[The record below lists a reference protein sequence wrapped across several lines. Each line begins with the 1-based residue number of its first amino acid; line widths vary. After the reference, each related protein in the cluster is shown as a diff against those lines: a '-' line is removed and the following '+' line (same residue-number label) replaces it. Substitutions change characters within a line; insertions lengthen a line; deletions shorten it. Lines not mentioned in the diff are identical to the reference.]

1 MNLKF
6 LSRRGTQ
13 AAGLAAAL
21 ALAGC
26 GGGGGG
32 ISGSGAADGTVN
44 FMLTDA
50 PACGFDAVNITIEK
64 LRVHASSTAADGDTG
79 WYEVPVVPTR
89 LDLLTLTNGVVESLG
104 QLALPAGRYTQLRL
118 VLAENGR
125 NAPWANSVVPTGGR
139 ETALT
144 TPSAQQSGLKMNVGI
159 DVPAGQ
165 ALDVVIDFDACQ
177 SVVKRGNSGQ
187 YNLKPKLTVTPVL
200 SEAGYRVVGYVTPAM
215 AAAGTAVSV
224 QSAGVPLKA
233 TVPDPEGRFVLYPVP
248 VGNHELVVSS
258 AGRVTAV
265 LTGVPVTGLSPTLL
279 NDPATP
285 IAPLP
290 LQLGTRE
297 VAGTVMP
304 ASARVRALQTING
317 NVAIELA
324 SAPVDA
330 LDGSFRFALPIDSP
344 MVAAW
349 TANPLS
355 WNFVADVS
363 AGGNYIV
370 EARTDLAVQ
379 QQDIDVRMPVAPLVF
394 TFP

>member
-1 MNLKF
+1 MKLEF
-6 LSRRGTQ
+6 LSRRGAR
-13 AAGLAAAL
+13 AAALVAAL

-32 ISGSGAADGTVN
+32 ISGTGAAEGTVN

-50 PACGFDAVNITIEK
+50 PACGFEAVNITVQS
-64 LRVHASSTAADGDTG
+64 LRVHASGDAADGDAG

-89 LDLLTLTNGVVESLG
+89 LDLLTLNNGVVAALG
-104 QLALPAGRYTQLRL
+104 QVALPAGRYTQLRL

-125 NAPWANSVVPTGGR
+125 QAPWANSVVPTGGR

-144 TPSAQQSGLKMNVGI
+144 TPSAQQSGLKLNVGI

-187 YNLKPKLTVTPVL
+187 YNLKPKVTVIPVL

-224 QSAGVPLKA
+224 QMEGMPIKA
-233 TVPDPEGRFVLYPVP
+233 TVPDPSGLFVLYPVP
-248 VGNHELVVSS
+248 AGNYDLVVSS

-265 LTGVPVTGLSPTLL
+265 LTGVPVTAASHTVLNGL
-279 NDPATP
+279 ATP
-285 IAPLP
+285 IAAPAR
-290 LQLGTRE
+290 QLGTRE
-297 VAGTVMP
+297 VPGSVAP
-304 ASARVRALQTING
+304 ASARMRALQTING
-317 NVAIELA
+317 STPIEVA

-330 LDGSFRFALPIDSP
+330 LDGSFLFTLPIDSP
-344 MVAAW
+344 VVAAW
-349 TANPLS
+349 AADPRA
-355 WNFVADVS
+355 WNFVAEGS
-363 AGGNYIV
+363 TTGIYSV

-379 QQDIDVRMPVAPLVF
+379 SQGIDVKSPVAPLVF

>member
-1 MNLKF
+1 MNLNL
-6 LSRRGTQ
+6 LSRRGAQ
-13 AAGLAAAL
+13 VAALAAAL
-21 ALAGC
+21 GLAGC

-32 ISGSGAADGTVN
+32 ISGTGAADGTVN

-64 LRVHASSTAADGDTG
+64 LRVHASSTAADGDAG

-89 LDLLTLTNGVVESLG
+89 LDLLTLTNGVVQSLG

-125 NAPWANSVVPTGGR
+125 DAPWAHSVVPTGDR

-144 TPSAQQSGLKMNVGI
+144 TPSARQSGIKLNVGI
-159 DVPAGQ
+159 DVPAGR

-215 AAAGTAVSV
+215 SAAGTAVSV

-233 TVPDPEGRFVLYPVP
+233 TVPDPQGRFVLYPVP
-248 VGNHELVVSS
+248 LGNHELVVSS

-265 LTGVPVTGLSPTLL
+265 LTGVPVTGDSPTVL
-279 NDPATP
+279 NDPGTA
-285 IAPLP
+285 IAPP
-290 LQLGTRE
+290 ALQLGTRE
-297 VAGTVMP
+297 VTGTVTP
-304 ASARVRALQTING
+304 ASARVRALQT
-317 NVAIELA
+317 VDVDIEVA

-330 LDGSFRFALPIDSP
+330 LDGGFRFVLPIDNP
-344 MVAAW
+344 VIAAW
-349 TANPLS
+349 TASALS
-355 WNFVADVS
+355 WNFVADAS
-363 AGGNYIV
+363 AGGKYRV

-379 QQDIDVRMPVAPLVF
+379 QQAFDVRVPVSPLVY
-394 TFP
+394 TLP